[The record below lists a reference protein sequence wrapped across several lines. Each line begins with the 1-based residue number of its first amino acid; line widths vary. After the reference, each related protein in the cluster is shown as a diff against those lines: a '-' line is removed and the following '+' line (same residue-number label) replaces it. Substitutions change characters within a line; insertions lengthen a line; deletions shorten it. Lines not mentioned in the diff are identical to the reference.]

1 MSHSYRNGT
10 IVAYKALVKLGK
22 GEGAKLGEG
31 EGAKLG
37 EGGRSCQV
45 SPAQRLG

>member
-1 MSHSYRNGT
+1 MSLMSHS
-10 IVAYKALVKLGK
+10 YKALVKLGE

-37 EGGRSCQV
+37 EGGRSIA
-45 SPAQRLG
+45 PNLNEIK